1 MTFNAWQLPGIDK
14 RYSKEHIKQQQDPRH
29 NQWGYWGEQK
39 QNTPCTKYPDCDG
52 YILCETLG
60 QLYKVPCEHCN
71 KEQREIY
78 DKKNHCTD
86 E

>member
-52 YILCETLG
+52 YILWETLG

-71 KEQREIY
+71 KEQLEIY